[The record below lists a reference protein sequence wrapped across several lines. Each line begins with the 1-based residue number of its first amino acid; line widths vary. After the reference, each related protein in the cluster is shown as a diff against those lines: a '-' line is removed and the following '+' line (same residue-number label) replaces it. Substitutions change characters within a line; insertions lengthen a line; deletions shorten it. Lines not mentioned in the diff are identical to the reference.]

1 MGQVIQVKK
10 ARQDHRCEA
19 SIFVRE
25 NIRLLDL
32 YPRLS
37 PVERVALALAKLNE
51 YRILENEP
59 YIRYKY
65 RDGIK
70 LFEIR
75 AIPAI
80 HDICI
85 KYKLYPDASV

>member
-1 MGQVIQVKK
+1 MAWGKYFWDAPEITQKEV
-10 ARQDHRCEA
+10 
-19 SIFVRE
+19 
-25 NIRLLDL
+25 NDL
-32 YPRLS
+32 IS
-37 PVERVALALAKLNE
+37 AKGNNFL
-51 YRILENEP
+51 IKENEP

-80 HDICI
+80 HDICV
-85 KYKLYPDASV
+85 KYKLYPDND